1 MSFSLSIPVV
11 GKESVSFNR
20 DIRPILS
27 SKCFHC
33 HGPSEKS
40 RKAKLRLDLQESAL
54 ADRDGT
60 RAIVP
65 GKLDESELWHRIL
78 SDDPEEMMPPPETK
92 KPMTKQEIE
101 LFRQWLKDGAEWER
115 HWSFGALEK
124 PSVPEVGDP
133 AWSRNPIDGF
143 VHRSLRNR
151 GLKPSPGRPAP
162 SPRLH
167 LDLTGLPHPLRGQGL
182 PRGQVARCL

>member
-1 MSFSLSIPVV
+1 MGKSHTILAVLSFSLSVPVV
-11 GKESVSFNR
+11 GNDSVSFNR

-54 ADRDGT
+54 ADRDGI

-78 SDDPEEMMPPPETK
+78 SDDPEEMMPPPESK
-92 KPMTKQEIE
+92 KELSADEIAILGKWIE
-101 LFRQWLKDGAEWER
+101 QGAKWEG
-115 HWSFGALEK
+115 HWSFISLKK
-124 PSVPEVGDP
+124 PE
-133 AWSRNPIDGF
+133 
-143 VHRSLRNR
+143 
-151 GLKPSPGRPAP
+151 
-162 SPRLH
+162 
-167 LDLTGLPHPLRGQGL
+167 LPP
-182 PRGQVARCL
+182 VKNNS